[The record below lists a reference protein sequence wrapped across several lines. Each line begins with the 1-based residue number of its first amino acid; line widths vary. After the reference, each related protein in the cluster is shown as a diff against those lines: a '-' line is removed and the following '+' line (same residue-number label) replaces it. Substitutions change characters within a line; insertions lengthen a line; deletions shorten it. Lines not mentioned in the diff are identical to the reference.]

1 MGAQKYGLI
10 PEIPNRWAIAC
21 ILQLFNGRGGF
32 DLNAVWSFVKALSY
46 LNKYLLKYK
55 WYLIWGTVFTAASN
69 LFGIFPA
76 QLVRYALDLVR
87 ETLDIYYLYDKS
99 PLQASLY
106 DVFAFSLLLFGVLTL
121 VLALL
126 KGFFLFLV
134 RQTLIVMSRHIE
146 YDLKNEIYTH
156 YQTLPLSFY
165 RQHNTGDLM
174 ARISE
179 DVSKVRM
186 YVGPSIMYGLNLIVL
201 FTLVITYMVSINA
214 RLSLYVLLPLP
225 ILSVAIY
232 IVNSIIIQRSEEIQR
247 SLSRLSTYVQEAF
260 SGIRVLKSYVQ
271 ENNSAAK
278 FELESDEYRNKS
290 LSLTRVDSLF
300 FPVVAILVGL
310 SNVLV
315 VYVGGQE
322 ILAGRLTPGNIT
334 EFILYVNML
343 TWPVM
348 ALGWTTSQ
356 TQRAAASQER
366 INEFLNIKT
375 DIISQKNIQRSI
387 AGEIE
392 FRNVRFVYPDS
403 GIVAIRNF
411 SMHVRAGETVAILGT
426 TGSGKSTLANL
437 LTRMY
442 DVTSGEILIDGV
454 PLKDYNLTT
463 IREQMGYVPQDV
475 FLFSET
481 ISNNVRFGKPDL
493 SQQRVEQ
500 AVRDA
505 DLYQNVIDFP
515 EGFNTPVG
523 ERGVTLSGGQKQRL
537 SIARAI
543 ARDPKILILDD
554 CLSAVDTNTENI
566 ILNNLGRIMANRTS
580 VVISHRVSSAKLADH
595 IIMLD
600 EGEIVEQGTHE
611 KLIAGSGAYREL
623 YDKQLQTE
631 EV

>member
-1 MGAQKYGLI
+1 M
-10 PEIPNRWAIAC
+10 
-21 ILQLFNGRGGF
+21 
-32 DLNAVWSFVKALSY
+32 KALSY
-46 LNKYLLKYK
+46 LNKYFLKYK
-55 WYLIWGTVFTAASN
+55 WYLIWGTVFTVASN

-99 PLQASLY
+99 PLQPSLY
-106 DVFAFSLLLFGVLTL
+106 DVFAASLLLFGVLTL

-146 YDLKNEIYTH
+146 YDLKNEIYNH

-165 RQHNTGDLM
+165 RQQNTGDLM

-201 FTLVITYMVSINA
+201 FILVISYMVSINA

-260 SGIRVLKSYVQ
+260 SGIRVLKSFVQ
-271 ENNSAAK
+271 ESNSAAK
-278 FELESDEYRNKS
+278 FELESDEYRQKS
-290 LSLTRVDSLF
+290 LGLTRVDSLF
-300 FPVVAILVGL
+300 FPIVAILVGL

-375 DIISQKNIQRSI
+375 DIVSQKNLQRTI
-387 AGEIE
+387 NGEIE
-392 FRNVRFVYPDS
+392 FKNVRFVYPDS
-403 GIVAIRNF
+403 GIVAVKNF

-442 DVTSGEILIDGV
+442 DVTSGEIKVDGI
-454 PLKDYNLTT
+454 PLKDYNLTS

-493 SQQRVEQ
+493 PQARVDQ

-505 DLYQNVIDFP
+505 DLYQNVIDFS
-515 EGFNTPVG
+515 EGFETRVG

-566 ILNNLGRIMANRTS
+566 ILNNLRRIMADRTS

-600 EGEIVEQGTHE
+600 EGEIVEQGTHDE
-611 KLIAGSGAYREL
+611 LMDRNGAYREL